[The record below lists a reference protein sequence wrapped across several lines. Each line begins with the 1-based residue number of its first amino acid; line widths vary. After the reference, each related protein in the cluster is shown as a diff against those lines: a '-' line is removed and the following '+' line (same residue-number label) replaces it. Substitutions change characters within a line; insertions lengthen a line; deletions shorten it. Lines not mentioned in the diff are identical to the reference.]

1 MRGKME
7 FRDLVT
13 QTRSYRR
20 FDQTVGIPQETLE
33 SWAALARL
41 VPSSANHQALKF
53 LLINAPELNEKVFK
67 SISFAGYLKEW
78 GGPKEGE
85 RPTAY
90 VVILGDTTIKHNF
103 DLDAGIAAQT
113 IMLAANADGYGG
125 VMMGAIKRESLQ
137 EDLQIPVHFE
147 IVLLLA
153 LGKPTEKVVV
163 EETSAEHG
171 IRYYRDAEDVHHVP
185 KRPLSELIIRLE
197 DLAQPKV

>member
-1 MRGKME
+1 MTFKE
-7 FRDLVT
+7 LVAR
-13 QTRSYRR
+13 TRSYRR
-20 FDQTVGIPQETLE
+20 FDQTVKIPRETLE

-53 LLINAPELNEKVFK
+53 LLINDPELNARVFK

-85 RPTAY
+85 KPTAY
-90 VVILGDTTIKHNF
+90 VVILGDTTIKQNF

-113 IMLAANADGYGG
+113 IMLAANEDGFGG
-125 VMMGAIKRESLQ
+125 VMMGAIKRESLR
-137 EDLQIPVHFE
+137 EEMQIPVHLE
-147 IVLLLA
+147 VVLLLA
-153 LGKPTEKVVV
+153 LGKPTEQVVV

-185 KRPLSELIIRLE
+185 KRPLSELIIWPE
-197 DLAQPKV
+197 DLAKPQT

>member
-1 MRGKME
+1 ME

-13 QTRSYRR
+13 HTRSYRR

-41 VPSSANHQALKF
+41 APSSANLQGLKF
-53 LLINAPELNEKVFK
+53 LLVSDPELNAIVFK

-137 EDLQIPVHFE
+137 DDLQIPTHLE

-153 LGKPTEKVVV
+153 LGKPTEKVVM
-163 EETSAEHG
+163 EETSTEHG